1 MIAYLT
7 MYDHPELRDATDT
20 FWSETQKS
28 LGRGPKELSREIDP
42 WVAWSSP
49 QLTLAQTCGLPYRA
63 RLYGQVQLAG
73 APDYGLPGC
82 APGYYNSVFVAH
94 SSFNGQDL
102 HALAGKRFA
111 YNDALSQSG
120 WAAAIMHMRPMNMLP
135 GSLIET
141 GSHFASIEMIARG
154 KADFAAID
162 AAAWDIFRQYDPIAQ
177 ELVEI
182 TRTEPTPAPP
192 FITSRQEDAVQVFD
206 ALQAALK
213 NLSESQRRILRLN
226 KIIALAPSDYLA
238 VPTPPGPALLQ
249 DRLSA

>member
-1 MIAYLT
+1 MIACLP
-7 MYDHPELRDATDT
+7 MYDHPELRDATDV
-20 FWSETQKS
+20 FWSQTQKS
-28 LGRGPKELSREIDP
+28 LGRGPLDLSRGIDP

-73 APDYGLPGC
+73 TPDFGLPGC
-82 APGYYNSVFVAH
+82 PPGYYNSVIVAH
-94 SSFNGQDL
+94 SSFKGHDL
-102 HALAGKRFA
+102 RDLAGKRFA
-111 YNDALSQSG
+111 YNEALSQSG
-120 WAAAIMHMRPMNMLP
+120 WAAPIMHMRPMNMLP

-141 GSHFASIEMIARG
+141 GSHFASIKMVASG
-154 KADFAAID
+154 DADFAAID
-162 AAAWDIFRQYDPIAQ
+162 AVAWDIFRQFDPISH

-192 FITSRQEDAVQVFD
+192 FITSRQEDAGQVFD
-206 ALQAALK
+206 ALKTALEL
-213 NLSESQRRILRLN
+213 LSDAQRSTLRLN
-226 KIIALAPSDYLA
+226 AIIALAPSDYLA